1 MLQSNFAS
9 DLKKEQKLAVL
20 LDAYYQKHVKHYD
33 FERIHDMKRQ
43 MQGIDII
50 LKHKTSGK
58 SFFVDEKAQLDYINK
73 DLPTFA
79 FELSYEKK
87 GILKKGWLFDTTKK
101 TQFYAL
107 VTAIY
112 SNEPHVFTSCKITL
126 VNRGKLLDFLKTK
139 NINLDIL
146 KDSISKSASQ
156 NGKII
161 IEQLNHRTEGCL
173 FVSRRNKAEKPT
185 NLILKLEFLI
195 ENGIAK
201 RLG

>member
-9 DLKKEQKLAVL
+9 DLKKEQKLTVL
-20 LDAYYQKHVKHYD
+20 LDAYYQKYLKHYD

-58 SFFVDEKAQLDYINK
+58 TFFVDEKAQLDYINEE
-73 DLPTFA
+73 LPTFA

-87 GILKKGWLFDTTKK
+87 GGLKKGWLFDTAKE

-112 SNEPHVFTSCKITL
+112 SDEPNIFTSCKITL
-126 VNRGKLLDFLKTK
+126 VNREKLLGFLKTK
-139 NINLDIL
+139 NINIATL
-146 KDSISKSASQ
+146 KDAVSKSASQ
-156 NGKII
+156 NGKIK
-161 IEQLNHRTEGCL
+161 IEQLNHRTEGYL
-173 FVSRRNKAEKPT
+173 FLSRKNKAEKPT

-195 ENGIAK
+195 ENSIAK
-201 RLG
+201 RLV